1 MSDTYVLVHGAW
13 HTGAELEATAAHLR
27 EAGHTVHCPTLAG
40 NRPGDDRARTG
51 LDDAIG
57 SLVAFLD
64 AHDLREVR
72 LVGHSY
78 GGMVISGA
86 ADRATQRIRRLVYVN
101 AFVPLPGECLNDL
114 VPPHYVALFDAVA
127 QAQDNAVV
135 LPFEIWREAFINDAG
150 LDLARSSYER
160 LNPHPYRTFTDAI
173 RLQRPLAELP
183 VGKSY
188 VNCRQDTAMPHGLPW
203 HPRLSERLGLFRL
216 VECDGSHEMWFSQPQ
231 PLAEAILRA
240 GRD

>member
-40 NRPGDDRARTG
+40 NREGDDRSRIG
-51 LDDAIG
+51 LADAIE
-57 SLVAFLD
+57 SLVQFIESK
-64 AHDLREVR
+64 DLREVR

-86 ADRATQRIRRLVYVN
+86 SQQVAARLRRLVYVN
-101 AFVPLPGECLNDL
+101 AFVPLPGQCLNDL
-114 VPPHYVALFDAVA
+114 VPPHYVQLFDALA
-127 QAQDNAVV
+127 GANDNAVM
-135 LPFEIWREAFINDAG
+135 LPFPIWREVFINDA
-150 LDLARSSYER
+150 DIELATSAYAR
-160 LNPHPYRTFTDAI
+160 LNPHPYRTFTDKIALAQPMDG
-173 RLQRPLAELP
+173 LQ

-188 VNCRQDTAMPHGLPW
+188 LNCQQDTAMPHSLPW

-216 VECDGSHEMWFSQPQ
+216 VECPGSHEMWFSAPKR
-231 PLAEAILRA
+231 LAQAIVEA